1 MRVLLLGSG
10 DAVGTPKVGC
20 RCPVCTEAVRSG
32 RQRLRTALL
41 VQHAGKTILVDS
53 TPDMRQQLLAAGGPV
68 VDAVIW
74 THGHFDHYAGYGDF
88 YRVQDPP
95 PVFAARKTLDYAGEY
110 FNFLSF
116 ARHPVEPYRPFDL
129 FGITPTLLE
138 MNHPPVYACGV
149 VLEHDGARVGYTS
162 DTLASI
168 PERSREL
175 LAGVD
180 LLFVDGIAPPEIRLH
195 KHMNYDEAC
204 RFAEGAGAKDFR
216 CVHLSH
222 LIPWDMPR
230 QGRDM
235 ESFSF

>member
-1 MRVLLLGSG
+1 MLLTLLGSG

-20 RCPVCTEAVRSG
+20 RCPVCTEAVCSG
-32 RQRLRTALL
+32 RQRLRTSLL
-41 VQHAGKTILVDS
+41 VQNGGRTLLVDS
-53 TPDMRQQLLAAGGPV
+53 TPDMRQQLLAAGGPA

-74 THGHFDHYAGYGDF
+74 THGHYDHYTGYGDF

-95 PVFAARKTLDYAGEY
+95 PVYADPRTLDYAGDY
-110 FNFLSF
+110 FSFLSF
-116 ARHPVEPYRPFDL
+116 ARHPAEPYRPFDL
-129 FGITPTLLE
+129 FGITLTLIE
-138 MNHPPVYACGV
+138 TNHPPAYACGL
-149 VLEHDGARVGYTS
+149 VLEQDGFRVGYTS

-175 LAGVD
+175 LRGVN

-195 KHMNYDEAC
+195 KHMNYGEAC
-204 RFAEGAGAKDFR
+204 RFAEEVGAKDFR

-222 LIPWDMPR
+222 MIPWEMPH

-235 ESFSF
+235 ESFAF